1 VRRHPWRP
9 TGALK
14 TSRHS
19 PGHQQGQ
26 ALAPMSQVSNGF
38 ALIAAKV
45 ITMGLGFIFWV
56 LAARAFSSYEV
67 GLAAG
72 VVSAMMLCTQL
83 ALLGLGSAFITH
95 FPRVQRRPAA
105 LLDTSLTFVAGLGV
119 LWAGAFL
126 LVASFAF
133 QQLDVAAANP
143 AFALLFLVACVFG
156 TLGILLDQ
164 IATALR
170 RGDQALI
177 RNVMFGV
184 GTVGVLA
191 VLPLLGTPRDAQTL
205 FLPWALAGVG
215 AGIVGVVQLRRALP
229 HYRPRPR
236 ADRVLARDLVTAGV
250 PNYALTL
257 AERSPGLILPV
268 LVAELLSPAAN
279 ATWYA
284 VWMMAWVVYIVPIQ
298 VGMTIFAEISHDPAS
313 LRRSVRRGVL
323 SSLAVGMLAALALGG
338 GAHLALSILGPRY
351 AEQGVAPLRIL
362 LLALPPLT
370 FVQAYFSSCRARRSL
385 GEAIAA
391 GWLSGIA
398 SVVAAAAAGVS
409 HGLVGMAVA
418 WVAIQ
423 YATGL
428 WAWWRLRRLARRP
441 VAVGSAAPARR
452 APEPEPEP
460 AIRPADALAT

>member
-1 VRRHPWRP
+1 
-9 TGALK
+9 
-14 TSRHS
+14 
-19 PGHQQGQ
+19 
-26 ALAPMSQVSNGF
+26 MSQVSNGF

-45 ITMGLGFIFWV
+45 MAMGLGFAFWV
-56 LAARAFSSYEV
+56 LAARAFTSYQV

-95 FPRVQRRPAA
+95 FPSVQRRPAA

-133 QQLDVAAANP
+133 RQLDVAAAHP
-143 AFALLFLVACVFG
+143 AFALLFVVACTFG

-177 RNVMFGV
+177 RNVAFGV
-184 GTVGVLA
+184 GTVATLA

-205 FLPWALAGVG
+205 FLPWALASVA

-229 HYRPRPR
+229 RYRPRPR

-323 SSLAVGMLAALALGG
+323 SSLAIGMLAALALGG

-351 AEQGVAPLRIL
+351 AQQGVEPLRIL

-385 GEAIAA
+385 GEAIAT

-398 SVVAAAAAGVS
+398 SVVAAAAAGIS
-409 HGLVGMAVA
+409 QGLVGMAVA

-441 VAVGSAAPARR
+441 IAVGGAAPARR
-452 APEPEPEP
+452 AHEPEPEPEP

>member
-1 VRRHPWRP
+1 
-9 TGALK
+9 
-14 TSRHS
+14 
-19 PGHQQGQ
+19 
-26 ALAPMSQVSNGF
+26 MSQVSNGL

-56 LAARAFSSYEV
+56 LAARVFTPYQV

-105 LLDTSLTFVAGLGV
+105 LLDTSLTFVTGLGV

-133 QQLDVAAANP
+133 HQLDIAAAHP
-143 AFALLFLVACVFG
+143 AFALLFVVACVFG

-177 RNVMFGV
+177 RNVTFGV
-184 GTVGVLA
+184 GTVGMLV

-205 FLPWALAGVG
+205 FLPWALAGVA

-229 HYRPRPR
+229 RYRPRPR

-268 LVAELLSPAAN
+268 LVAAFETYPELD
-279 ATWYA
+279 
-284 VWMMAWVVYIVPIQ
+284 VEEV
-298 VGMTIFAEISHDPAS
+298 
-313 LRRSVRRGVL
+313 
-323 SSLAVGMLAALALGG
+323 LALCVP
-338 GAHLALSILGPRY
+338 ALV
-351 AEQGVAPLRIL
+351 E
-362 LLALPPLT
+362 
-370 FVQAYFSSCRARRSL
+370 
-385 GEAIAA
+385 
-391 GWLSGIA
+391 
-398 SVVAAAAAGVS
+398 
-409 HGLVGMAVA
+409 
-418 WVAIQ
+418 
-423 YATGL
+423 
-428 WAWWRLRRLARRP
+428 RLAFELTEIC
-441 VAVGSAAPARR
+441 GAPS
-452 APEPEPEP
+452 
-460 AIRPADALAT
+460 